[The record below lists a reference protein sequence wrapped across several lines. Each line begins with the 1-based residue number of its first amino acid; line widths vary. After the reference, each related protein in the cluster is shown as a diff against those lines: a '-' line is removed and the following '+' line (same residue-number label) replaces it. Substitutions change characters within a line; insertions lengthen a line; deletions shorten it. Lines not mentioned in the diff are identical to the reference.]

1 MKNGDDCLPRML
13 KKASRAGHVKAQARL
28 AKLLWFGGIGVDRKR
43 EQANDLAKSALR
55 HPAELTTAQVV
66 YLKHFLVLQHEEAR
80 TVALQRSAMELH
92 EAVAQAEVALA
103 NEAQRV
109 VAPPRHQKQ
118 QQKLLQ
124 TKQQR
129 PRPPSTP
136 PPSQQHQRQ
145 REKLSSTLNSPSP
158 PPPPP
163 SSTQLSNRRSKKP
176 PPPPQFKQSTKATR
190 LI

>member
-1 MKNGDDCLPRML
+1 ML
-13 KKASRAGHVKAQARL
+13 RKASRAGHVKAQARL

-103 NEAQRV
+103 NEAQEGRGSV
-109 VAPPRHQKQ
+109 
-118 QQKLLQ
+118 
-124 TKQQR
+124 
-129 PRPPSTP
+129 P
-136 PPSQQHQRQ
+136 PPKAAAAAAAA
-145 REKLSSTLNSPSP
+145 ETTANKAAA
-158 PPPPP
+158 P
-163 SSTQLSNRRSKKP
+163 SSSFHTPAIAAASAATEKTVIYVEFAQP
-176 PPPPQFKQSTKATR
+176 PTATA
-190 LI
+190 IIDTA